1 MMSTIDPAV
10 TKGFSFW
17 VAVSFTVNYTMGTG
31 FLTLPWAFYQSGY
44 VMAFLIMA
52 TFAFFSVVSTMLVLE
67 TMSRAQTLKVVAN
80 KHVLKR
86 RQSGG

>member
-1 MMSTIDPAV
+1 
-10 TKGFSFW
+10 
-17 VAVSFTVNYTMGTG
+17 
-31 FLTLPWAFYQSGY
+31 
-44 VMAFLIMA
+44 MA

-86 RQSGG
+86 RQSDPKYSFRRLPDLSTTPHSSYGMLEELEGGVSDSVKVGTEPSEEFVVDRALT